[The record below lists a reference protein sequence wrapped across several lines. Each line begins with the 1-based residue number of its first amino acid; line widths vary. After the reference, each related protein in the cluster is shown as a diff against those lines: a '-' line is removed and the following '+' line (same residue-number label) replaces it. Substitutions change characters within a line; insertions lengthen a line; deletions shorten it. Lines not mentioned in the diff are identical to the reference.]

1 MRFSRLSCLWIL
13 PSCALL
19 VLALWTEPAGAQV
32 MELSVGITPNC
43 PYGLKACWAG
53 AHEALG
59 RIEGV
64 KSVAITPDSFNCT
77 ATIRINGDGLP
88 DPDTWASQFKS
99 RVDQA
104 YLFRGVEVTVQG
116 TLQGEGENLTL
127 RVPGVDQPIRLL
139 PLNNKLQW
147 NFKKSA
153 ARQPEPDE
161 RDALKQL
168 ANRRNEDKEATYQ
181 VQVTG
186 PLKKGDK
193 GYVVE
198 VREFFTMKV
207 DRKNQ

>member
-59 RIEGV
+59 HIEGV

-77 ATIRINGDGLP
+77 ATIRIKGDGLP

-99 RVDQA
+99 RVDH
-104 YLFRGVEVTVQG
+104 VQG

-127 RVPGVDQPIRLL
+127 RVPGVDQPIRLM
-139 PLNNKLQW
+139 PLTNKLQW

-153 ARQPEPDE
+153 ARQAEPDE

-181 VQVTG
+181 VQATG
-186 PLKKGDK
+186 PLKKDDK

-198 VREFFTMKV
+198 VREFFTMKA